1 MAKLCLNLSA
11 LALAARLGA
20 AAPHTPENAPWNVN
34 FEKTHRPHEY
44 YGEWPGH
51 EYHPSP
57 ADWRSL
63 SIYQLLTDRFA
74 DGNPRNNEAL
84 MGGFDV
90 RDMTYRHGGDFAG
103 LTQKLPYIRGLGCE
117 AIWISPVFQNGEN
130 MYHQYAQHDF
140 TLLDRR
146 LGTLEELRNLTS
158 AAHKLG
164 MYVIIDVV
172 MNHMGNEFFF
182 EGHQYDAAPFRMHG
196 SDPNKEYHL
205 VPRGPEDGQFDT
217 PVGKQPYMDFW
228 YNNTWDKDAKYNGPV
243 YGQYGEAAYDT
254 GKGTYDG
261 SDFHHNGDLKDYF
274 KAWEIHNGKIYGSM
288 DDLRL
293 EHPRVMDKYIAMTK
307 ALIAS
312 ADIDGFRVDTPMQV
326 PLPFFKKW
334 APAMRDFAASLGKER
349 FGIFGEFYVTSAR
362 YATMTGRGKDLNMWG
377 TDSFIDGPAT
387 LKGGI
392 VYSYYW
398 YTFSAM
404 VHNMPDLADGFPL
417 AYKAESKMLDIYDP
431 QSGRKEYAMW
441 NFCNN
446 HDNWRMQSMTGPQ
459 QMRTC
464 LAVITFW
471 PGVPLHYAGDEQG
484 FNTPGSALD
493 GWAREELGVSL
504 AWRAVRTT
512 PEGNPADG
520 DSFDMTNPQYRY
532 VQRLNALRKAYF
544 GNFGSEECDVVDTPA
559 DPVAQVLIFTRGC
572 SAADRVIVVAN
583 FNSSSS
589 LPVGFDTVWPQG
601 TTLVDA
607 LAEKNATELHV
618 GVGGRID
625 VTLPPVSAMVLVRGS
640 VKALPP
646 AVVSVEPAHGRLV
659 QLPTAGQRLTLRLRF
674 DRPMNASLAARALVD
689 GKAGAFA
696 CASVAC
702 DELEARVVQSSL
714 KDGIHSI
721 EVPLGQGADGLAM
734 LAPFRSSFTIAAQAS
749 IVAEPFSHHQP
760 GLICRN
766 GTALCHRALGADAL
780 RIQNVG
786 EDWSQWRDYEEVSD
800 WEIKHAKGVLVQYH
814 AEGSSSYVVGA
825 CVDAAG
831 EGCFASWHEE
841 MFLRGDFNEWGN
853 RGDGRMRLVGQYT
866 WGTNVTLAGF
876 EKAKFAPFAGWS
888 KSYGRHSDRATLYN
902 LDEYDPRHK
911 TFSPEP
917 FMSGSEASRRWMNAK
932 ALWTPHESIA
942 SGAEFAQALWMNS
955 GCTAEA
961 PKCPEVE
968 ASEAQW
974 TCAGFTGDQDQRWCR
989 TVGSVGCMEYAENDK
1004 SPGMTSCGPCS
1015 CCRRKVAPVL
1025 TGSDATCCVLFHDL
1039 YLNYTLTSDLSKCAG
1054 ALESQS
1060 PPTLTS
1066 TTATVTTQIS
1076 TTTVHHFDGHQE
1088 GPCPKV
1094 DPRPARSPEVEAKIA
1109 SSADRLTV
1117 AAADFE
1123 EVGYKRMA
1131 SPKDWHSEVAYSVFV
1146 DRFSNGDITNDQANL
1161 PDFQKEFLKNGE
1173 VKQIYDWRH
1182 GGDLQGV
1189 KGRLGYLKNL
1199 GVTLVVLSPI
1209 FHNGKGD
1216 YHGFC
1221 TSDPTKVDSGFGTNE
1236 LLRELVRE
1244 AHAVGIRVVLDVQ
1257 VNQACGKGLEYRTS
1271 NDVDG
1276 VTQCMQNYERAYWN
1290 STRGGAVDNKDRN
1303 QISFGPDLHPD
1314 LQEEAFFAG
1323 CGSQF
1328 MYRPDGRDPLT
1339 GSHNSYVQA
1348 FYAWGDSADGS
1359 KHFNTMDAA
1368 FQEIYANMLKFWIAF
1383 ADVDGFRVQASGTVS
1398 ADFAVYL
1405 STQTRHYAA
1414 TLGKEHFLVVG
1425 ELFQAGTPF
1434 MSQQL
1439 GRVAGNYI
1447 LPQTVQGVLDE
1458 QCAVSRELDPP
1469 LPGYVSSYPVQE
1481 TFNVRDMASGRAGAE
1496 DFYGR
1501 ADWARDTKKL
1511 RDVIDQQADLLS
1523 SWTSVE
1529 SGSMPRLLSR
1539 TSSPEQAWPL
1549 IVAAGWSMTWSGIPE
1564 LFNGIEMGFNGLC
1577 YKDAAE
1583 RAKMAAAL
1591 VEQGIDSDEA
1601 GRLLRDCDYS
1611 LLGDKINSGFWRQDM
1626 FIGGP
1631 MRLGS
1636 AISSVQEHV
1645 GIRASLME
1653 ANDPHW
1659 CEDPLLDRTNAIYK
1673 TFQALIRIRQSCLA
1687 LRTAEDQQA
1696 KIITGQSDQLAYWKL
1711 HDHPSDGSPRA
1722 VLVVLSFGAE
1732 PTTQAVKYSLP
1743 SGVSFQEGQAF
1754 VDLLNPSRMAVVYG
1768 QVGKEMHLM
1777 VPAEVGASHVAI
1789 FAPNDFSK
1797 KDGDRSWLVCIGSD
1811 LPPLPK
1817 DPCDKDPS
1825 RLMLMTWAALSIW
1838 VSSFVGVLVWNRR
1851 SSLYLCLVKE
1861 ATGPDGPTS
1870 VANLIEAKHVLT
1882 AAIEHT
1888 IPERK
1893 VKVSAGGLGKV
1904 LDQMLREHPHGRLSL
1919 VHPMFGDVEYGSLDE
1934 YKSFAVVVDG
1944 KTQHVDVL
1952 TLESECDGITRTWY
1966 MLKHEL
1972 FTKQSKKAPYPS
1984 PMTKLEVLRYFSL
1997 WNQCVA
2003 FLLADLSPDV
2013 YHCMDYHAALAP
2025 LYMQADRQVPMILV
2039 LHNADYMGIV
2049 ETDFIN
2055 DRYWRTV
2062 AALRRLSLVFNL
2074 QTATIRKYCM
2084 FEGRF
2089 NMLKA
2094 GVAFIKETQGGRGVC
2109 GVSVN
2114 YAVELKRE
2122 KTLFSGLP
2130 AIMPLDNATD
2140 PADDQGAAGVDE
2152 LRARRFKAKAA
2163 LQKHCGLDLDP
2174 GAKILVFIGRWV
2186 KQKGVDHIAM
2196 LTPTLLQGYPDIQ
2209 IVLAGPPDDAC
2220 GLYAQ
2225 ELLMPFVS
2233 EFPGRLFVCPEFFM
2247 MPAEVRRGA
2256 HFCFAPSISE
2266 PFGYVDVEFGL
2277 LGVPTVGCAVG
2288 GLGKM
2293 PGVYFRQQNAD
2304 SQQMLLEAF
2313 LCAIDH
2319 ALNLPDREY
2328 WEMAKAAT
2336 LAEFPFETWRAN
2348 LREAYSQAMRHFRP
2362 QAEGT
2367 VHVVSNEMAT
2377 TDSLKEAIAHRGA
2390 SRFRRMSSARHIAQ
2404 QMQIL
2409 DIEDNTEFLTQA
2421 VSESRAQDIMKHTMA
2436 ADRGRAADAETL
2448 QATICQAE
2456 QRLTER
2462 NHMTLWL
2469 MKPFMRGM
2477 CLRIHFVIAL
2487 CYIFSSIAE
2496 TMLKAVVVVQPGSTF
2511 ASEYVSWTTFYLG
2524 SFVGCFVWLFLS
2536 RGIPP
2541 NQLMASSQMINVLFF
2556 VLVPSLPRG
2565 AFHTDWT
2572 AVFYWSL
2579 SGLQSA
2585 SRMLFIIWN
2594 FNEDF
2599 HGGFQ
2604 VACKRIGVLESLRTA
2619 VGMLSVIMNYAG
2631 IEFLHRQGVLVIS
2644 LATAVALFKAPH
2656 CYCAYSLPSTGVLD
2670 GLFLHKSFWLLLV
2683 SEMLNYSANY
2693 SSQTYNEWYTLNGWA
2708 NDDIIYFSLIV
2719 MLVSAILLPFIF
2731 GMLTKMSVWG
2741 PWAMRDFTCMIPP
2754 GGLLRALA
2762 LYDIG
2767 YLHHRS
2773 YLFAAALIAS
2783 YCIDVVRSASVFASL
2798 MTILGNKWYALKGCY
2813 MVIFLTAICSCISP
2827 YLGNWIALA
2836 MCNASVFE
2844 RVTLH
2849 TSMASH
2855 KGSLGEAIF
2864 WAVVPLSA
2872 LAYLFQLI
2880 TLRFF
2885 NSDILT
2891 FKGNGSLLPD
2901 GSRMLH
2907 TSTRRVP
2914 ISELKRIRKSGGSL
2928 RLRQSD
2934 SGEPCEQ
2941 DQLDDDGCSRASG
2954 PPNRQSTLHTVVE
2967 VVGPQGDDARS
2978 QKSHHGHPPRRQSS
2992 QSGVSSHRGFSRT
3005 GSMPCS
3011 ENVSEI
3017 EQTILFN
3024 LADRAG
3030 SKAGSVQAPSRA
3042 SSVVSRMAN
3051 VVALGEDLEMRR
3063 SASDDSREHH
3073 LIFENHPPALLREAS
3088 IESASSRDSASS
3100 VDSPTVVQVSPG
3112 AEDIGRF
3119 GDICSI

>member
-446 HDNWRMQSMTGPQ
+446 HDNWRMQAMTGTA
-459 QMRTC
+459 QMRLCT
-464 LAVITFW
+464 AVITFW
-471 PGVPLHYAGDEQG
+471 PGVPLHYAGDEQDL
-484 FNTPGSALD
+484 NTPGSALD
-493 GWAREELGVSL
+493 GWAREELSASM

-512 PEGNPADG
+512 PEGNPADR
-520 DSFDMTNPQYRY
+520 DNFDMTAQSYLY
-532 VQRLNALRKAYF
+532 VQRLNAMRRAYF
-544 GNFGSEECDVVDTPA
+544 GDFSLEQCDVIETPDPAIVD
-559 DPVAQVLIFTRGC
+559 VLVFTRGC
-572 SAADRVIVVAN
+572 TEDGRVLLMANYNSSAQKVVAVAT
-583 FNSSSS
+583 
-589 LPVGFDTVWPQG
+589 PWPAG
-601 TTLVDA
+601 TTLVDVVA
-607 LAEKNATELHV
+607 ATNATVVKV
-618 GVGGRID
+618 GAHGMIET
-625 VTLPPVSAMVLVRGS
+625 TLPPLGVLVLAPGS
-640 VKALPP
+640 IRPIPP
-646 AVVSVEPAHGRLV
+646 AVVSVSPKHSALLEASDASGAMV
-659 QLPTAGQRLTLRLRF
+659 NVSIRF
-674 DRPMNASLAARALVD
+674 DRPMQSSFAVAARVD
-689 GKAGAFA
+689 GELKAFRCVDATD
-696 CASVAC
+696 CLEIVAMVAVK
-702 DELEARVVQSSL
+702 DLADGFHTIEVDDGVLSKDGQRSFSPFQSSFL
-714 KDGIHSI
+714 
-721 EVPLGQGADGLAM
+721 
-734 LAPFRSSFTIAAQAS
+734 
-749 IVAEPFSHHQP
+749 VARKPSAISDPGVHTQS
-760 GLICRN
+760 GLICEN
-766 GTALCHRALGADAL
+766 ATHLCHNAAGADSF
-780 RIQNVG
+780 RVQNVG
-786 EDWSQWRDYEEVSD
+786 ENWSQWFPYQTRSN
-800 WEIKHAKGVLVQYH
+800 WTSMPGQPVLVQYH
-814 AEGSSSYVVGA
+814 AEGSSAYVIGD
-825 CVDAAG
+825 CIGTEG
-831 EGCFASWHEE
+831 ERCHAHWHPS
-841 MFLRGDFNEWGN
+841 MFIRGDFNGWGN
-853 RGDGRMRLVGQYT
+853 SDKGEMGLVDDFT
-866 WGTNVTLAGF
+866 WAAEITVTGMDQ
-876 EKAKFAPFAGWS
+876 AKFAPFEGWE
-888 KSYGRHSDRATLYN
+888 KSYGAHQDRSLMYN
-902 LDEYDPRHK
+902 VPDYDDRSK
-911 TFSPEP
+911 TFEVPP
-917 FMSGSEASRRWMNAK
+917 FMSGSEASRKWMADRG
-932 ALWTPHESIA
+932 LWSNHESLA
-942 SGAEFAQALWMNS
+942 SGAEFAGELWVS
-955 GCTAEA
+955 GSCTAEA
-961 PKCPEVE
+961 PSCPVPDDTSWKCAACNPP
-968 ASEAQW
+968 
-974 TCAGFTGDQDQRWCR
+974 GID
-989 TVGSVGCMEYAENDK
+989 GCLEYAAKDV
-1004 SPGMTSCGPCS
+1004 SAAMSSCGACT
-1015 CCRRKVAPVL
+1015 CCKRKVTPSMD
-1025 TGSDATCCVLFHDL
+1025 GPRKTCCILFNDL
-1039 YLNYTLTSDLSKCAG
+1039 TLNYTVTPDLSRCAG
-1054 ALESQS
+1054 RKVPYKSSKCVVSTPTYVLDDKVQAIVDASAARLEVAERQFQEQDFTRKPS
-1060 PPTLTS
+1060 PS
-1066 TTATVTTQIS
+1066 
-1076 TTTVHHFDGHQE
+1076 
-1088 GPCPKV
+1088 
-1094 DPRPARSPEVEAKIA
+1094 
-1109 SSADRLTV
+1109 
-1117 AAADFE
+1117 
-1123 EVGYKRMA
+1123 
-1131 SPKDWHSEVAYSVFV
+1131 DWYNEVAYSVFV
-1146 DRFSNGDITNDQANL
+1146 DRFANGDLQNDMANL
-1161 PDFQKEFLKNGE
+1161 PEFQRKELKDG
-1173 VKQIYDWRH
+1173 QPWSLSRWRH
-1182 GGDLQGV
+1182 GGDLLGL
-1189 KGRLGYLKNL
+1189 KARLTYLRDL
-1199 GVTLVVLSPI
+1199 GVTMVAISPI
-1209 FHNGKGD
+1209 FTNSNGE
-1216 YHGFC
+1216 YHGYC
-1221 TSDPTKVDSGFGTNE
+1221 TSDPTRIDPGFGDAE
-1236 LLRELVRE
+1236 LLQDLVSE
-1244 AHAVGIRVVLDVQ
+1244 AHELGLRVILEVEMGHACARDVEYDR
-1257 VNQACGKGLEYRTS
+1257 LEKIDDIDRCVS
-1271 NDVDG
+1271 SL
-1276 VTQCMQNYERAYWN
+1276 QSSYWN
-1290 STRGGAVDNKDRN
+1290 SSRGAALRAEGGNTLSSLPLSEN
-1303 QISFGPDLHPD
+1303 LPDVLKS
-1314 LQEEAFFAG
+1314 ESFFAR
-1323 CGSQF
+1323 CGSQDLF
-1328 MYRPDGRDPLT
+1328 RPNGNAFSKLDASEWDLRQAGDLWTDVMGRH
-1339 GSHNSYVQA
+1339 S
-1348 FYAWGDSADGS
+1348 F
-1359 KHFNTMDAA
+1359 KFNTMDVG
-1368 FQEIYANMLKFWIAF
+1368 FQQVYTNLMKYWIAF
-1383 ADVDGFRVQASGTVS
+1383 ADIDGLRVSDASHLS
-1398 ADFAVYL
+1398 ADFTNFM
-1405 STQTRHYAA
+1405 STSVRHYAKQLGKDNFFVIGDLQVTATPFASQLLGRSRPATGVEKLPARVESQLNEMCGLVA
-1414 TLGKEHFLVVG
+1414 TL
-1425 ELFQAGTPF
+1425 TP
-1434 MSQQL
+1434 
-1439 GRVAGNYI
+1439 
-1447 LPQTVQGVLDE
+1447 PW
-1458 QCAVSRELDPP
+1458 
-1469 LPGYVSSYPVQE
+1469 PGLLASYPIVE
-1481 TFNVRDMASGRAGAE
+1481 SYHM
-1496 DFYGR
+1496 
-1501 ADWARDTKKL
+1501 
-1511 RDVIDQQADLLS
+1511 RDVANGEYAASDFFAKDSWSEAVEQSRAIFGAQADLR
-1523 SWTSVE
+1523 SVLTGLE
-1529 SGSMPRLLSR
+1529 TKDSPRLLSQLGGSLAGDAWR
-1539 TSSPEQAWPL
+1539 IQAGL
-1549 IVAAGWSMTWSGIPE
+1549 VWSFTWYGIPE
-1564 LFNGIEMGFNGLC
+1564 IQSGMEMGFNGLC
-1577 YKDAAE
+1577 FNSTEDRDRVEAELRERGFSEELAKDLLKQCNYAE
-1583 RAKMAAAL
+1583 KGSQVDA
-1591 VEQGIDSDEA
+1591 
-1601 GRLLRDCDYS
+1601 
-1611 LLGDKINSGFWRQDM
+1611 GFWRQDM
-1626 FIGGP
+1626 FVGGP
-1631 MRLGS
+1631 LVLGS
-1636 AISSVQEHV
+1636 AVEGV
-1645 GIRASLME
+1645 RAHAHMSRSLMG
-1653 ANDPHW
+1653 ANGPHW
-1659 CEDPLLDRTNAIYK
+1659 CEDPLLDRENSIYRM
-1673 TFQALIRIRQSCLA
+1673 TRALIRIRQSCPV
-1687 LRTAEDQQA
+1687 LRETNIEQA
-1696 KIITGQSDQLAYWKL
+1696 QVISGGADELAYWK
-1711 HDHPSDGSPRA
+1711 HSQADSDGSA
-1722 VLVVLSFGAE
+1722 HSILVILKLGQGSAIA
-1732 PTTQAVKYSLP
+1732 TTEYLLPPQTGYSH
-1743 SGVSFQEGQAF
+1743 GDAF
-1754 VDLLNPSRMAVVYG
+1754 VDLLDPSRTIRVVKKADST
-1768 QVGKEMHLM
+1768 VLM
-1777 VPAEVGASHVAI
+1777 MPAELSDARVAI
-1789 FAPNDFSK
+1789 FAPLGLVT
-1797 KDGDRSWLVCIGSD
+1797 KDDGGRWLVCSGAN
-1811 LPPLPK
+1811 LPPLPET
-1817 DPCDKDPS
+1817 PCEASDGK
-1825 RLMLMTWAALSIW
+1825 LFLTWGGFTFTVVVML
-1838 VSSFVGVLVWNRR
+1838 LVTVFNWR
-1851 SSLYLCLVKE
+1851 SSIYLAVVKE
-1861 ATGPDGPTS
+1861 SCPPACPPTS
-1870 VANLIEAKHVLT
+1870 ESRTEPQHVLT
-1882 AAIEHT
+1882 ATIEHT
-1888 IPERK
+1888 IPERG

-1904 LDQMLREHPHGRLSL
+1904 LDQMLREHPKGTLSL
-1919 VHPMFGDVEYGSLDE
+1919 VHPMFGDVDYGHLDF
-1934 YKSFAVVVDG
+1934 YKEFKVVVDG
-1944 KTQHVDVL
+1944 KAHMVKVYIL
-1952 TLESECDGITRTWY
+1952 KSELDGIQRHWY
-1966 MLKHEL
+1966 LLSHEL
-1972 FTKQSKKAPYPS
+1972 FEERSRRAPYPS
-1984 PMTKLEVLRYFSL
+1984 PMTKLRVLRFFSL
-1997 WNQCVA
+1997 WNQAVA
-2003 FLLADLSPDV
+2003 ELLRDLKPDV

-2025 LYMQADRQVPMILV
+2025 LYIPREEQIPTILV
-2039 LHNADYMGIV
+2039 LHNADYCGII

-2055 DRYWRTV
+2055 DRFWSTV
-2062 AALRRLSLVFNL
+2062 SALRRLSIVFNL
-2074 QTATIRKYCM
+2074 TQPAIRKYAT

-2089 NMLKA
+2089 NMLRA
-2094 GVAFIKETQGGRGVC
+2094 GVAYIKEVQAGHGVC
-2109 GVSVN
+2109 AVSAQ
-2114 YAVELKRE
+2114 YGVELKRE
-2122 KTLFSGLP
+2122 RTLFGGLP
-2130 AIMPLDNATD
+2130 CIMPLDNATD
-2140 PADDQGAAGVDE
+2140 PAEDHGQASIESLQIQRMG
-2152 LRARRFKAKAA
+2152 AKAM
-2163 LQKHCGLDLDP
+2163 LQRHCDLDEDP
-2174 GAKILVFIGRWV
+2174 DAKVLIFIGRWV

-2196 LTPTLLQGYPDIQ
+2196 ITPLLLNSHPEVQ

-2225 ELLMPFVS
+2225 ELLAPMAPL
-2233 EFPGRLFVCPEFFM
+2233 FPGRLFVCPEFFAL
-2247 MPAEVRRGA
+2247 PGEFRRGA
-2256 HFCFAPSISE
+2256 HLCFAPSCSE

-2277 LGVPTVGCAVG
+2277 LGVPSVGCAIG

-2293 PGVYFRQQNAD
+2293 PGVYFRQQNSD
-2304 SQQMLLEAF
+2304 SSKMLLEAF
-2313 LCAIDH
+2313 LCAVDY
-2319 ALNLPDREY
+2319 ALNITDEEY
-2328 WEMAKAAT
+2328 WAMAQAAT
-2336 LAEFPFETWRAN
+2336 KATFPFDTWRAN
-2348 LREAYSQAMRHFRP
+2348 LLEAYSQSMKHFKP
-2362 QAEGT
+2362 VNGDVLSLNDQWENGSTAET
-2367 VHVVSNEMAT
+2367 IRT
-2377 TDSLKEAIAHRGA
+2377 SLAHRKPH
-2390 SRFRRMSSARHIAQ
+2390 RFRRMSEARMVAN

-2409 DIEDNTEFLTQA
+2409 DIDDDTEFLTQT
-2421 VSESRAQDIMKHTMA
+2421 VSEERVHGIMKETMA
-2436 ADRGRAADAETL
+2436 QQMKRGNRKVKDAETL
-2448 QATICQAE
+2448 QRNICLAE

-2462 NHMTLWL
+2462 NHMTQWL
-2469 MKPFMRGM
+2469 MKPLLRSKY
-2477 CLRIHFVIAL
+2477 LRIHAVIAL
-2487 CYIFSSIAE
+2487 CYIISPAGETLLKTVESHGSGGSSLTDDVRHVIFYASV
-2496 TMLKAVVVVQPGSTF
+2496 AVGSMM
-2511 ASEYVSWTTFYLG
+2511 
-2524 SFVGCFVWLFLS
+2524 WLVLS
-2536 RGIPP
+2536 RGVPP
-2541 NQLMASSQMINVLFF
+2541 NLLMAYSQITTVLFS
-2556 VLVPSLPRG
+2556 VLAPSLPEHSFDNAG
-2565 AFHTDWT
+2565 AMVAFL
-2572 AVFYWSL
+2572 SL
-2579 SGLQSA
+2579 NGVLCA
-2585 SRMLFIIWN
+2585 SRLLFIIWN